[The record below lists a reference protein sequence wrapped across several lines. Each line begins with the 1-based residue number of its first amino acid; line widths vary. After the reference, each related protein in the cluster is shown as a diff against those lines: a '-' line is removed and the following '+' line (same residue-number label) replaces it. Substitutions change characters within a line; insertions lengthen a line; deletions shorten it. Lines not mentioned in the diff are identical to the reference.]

1 MQQKLQSS
9 IAWSLMSSEITSYKN
24 TLQNITVNDYP
35 YISVY
40 MQSIHSYFE
49 KIILFFMYDY

>member
-1 MQQKLQSS
+1 MIFNVFRNNIIQKR
-9 IAWSLMSSEITSYKN
+9 N
-24 TLQNITVNDYP
+24 TLQSITLNDYS

-49 KIILFFMYDY
+49 KISLFFMYDY